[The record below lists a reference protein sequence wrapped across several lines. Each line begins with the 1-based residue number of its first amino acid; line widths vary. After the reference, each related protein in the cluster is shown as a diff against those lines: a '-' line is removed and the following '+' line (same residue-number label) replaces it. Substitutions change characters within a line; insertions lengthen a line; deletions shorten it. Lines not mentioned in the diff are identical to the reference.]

1 MRTLL
6 KFATITVWSAGILLL
21 AGPAHAH
28 NSVLSTV
35 PADGSTVGAPT
46 DIVITT
52 NDELLDLGSEAGG
65 FAVVVSDTSGA
76 YYGDGC
82 VTVEG
87 ASVTASPVLGATPD
101 TYFVQYQVV
110 SRDGHTITGEFSFE
124 WAPDSTMDAGPAF
137 ALIPECGVEQEPIGA
152 GDPTATPTEA
162 PSPGTPGPENTFG
175 EPGITPIVI
184 GVITI
189 PVIIGAIVLLMRSL
203 GSRTSEDHLN

>member
-1 MRTLL
+1 MRKLL
-6 KFATITVWSAGILLL
+6 KFVTITVWSAGILFL

-28 NSVLSTV
+28 NAVLSTV
-35 PADGSTVGAPT
+35 PADGSTVGAQT

-52 NDELLDLGSEAGG
+52 NDELLDLGSEGGG
-65 FAVVVSDTSGA
+65 FAVVVSDSEGA

-87 ASVTASPVLGATPD
+87 TSVTASPVLGAESS
-101 TYFVQYQVV
+101 TYFVQYQLV
-110 SRDGHTITGEFSFE
+110 SRDGHTITGEFSFD
-124 WAPDSTMDAGPAF
+124 WAPDASAAAGPAF
-137 ALIPECGVEQEPIGA
+137 ALIPECGVAQEPIGA
-152 GDPTATPTEA
+152 GEPSATPTEA
-162 PSPGTPGPENTFG
+162 PSPGTPGPENNFG
-175 EPGITPIVI
+175 EPSITPIVI